1 MCLTTESDL
10 LGGGGGRG
18 FGWQGLWAGLAP
30 PLLVS
35 AEFKEATGSRECVR
49 RVGVGEQW
57 YQMALIPTWGGGG
70 AGHLG
75 LGLAIWLKTAVSC
88 STPRTNL

>member
-49 RVGVGEQW
+49 VG
-57 YQMALIPTWGGGG
+57 WGWENNG
-70 AGHLG
+70 
-75 LGLAIWLKTAVSC
+75 IRW
-88 STPRTNL
+88 P